1 MTIVFT
7 TETIRLL
14 TFFEKITNVPVRDC
28 FMNNDIIFYI
38 VEEGKIGLAIGK
50 NGSSIK
56 NVERIL
62 GKKVKVFEYST
73 NPVQFIKNLIPQ
85 SKEVRM
91 INNEDLITAEVIVG
105 KKNRGFVI
113 GRSGEKIKI
122 YKEILKR
129 VHNIT
134 DIQVK

>member
-1 MTIVFT
+1 MTITFT

-14 TFFEKITNVPVRDC
+14 TLFENITNVPVRDC
-28 FMNNDIIFYI
+28 FINNDVIYYI

-50 NGSSIK
+50 EGTSIK
-56 NVERIL
+56 NVEKVV

-73 NPVQFIKNLIPQ
+73 DPVKFVKKLIPQ
-85 SKEVRM
+85 CKEVK
-91 INNEDLITAEVIVG
+91 INNSDKTIEIKVNKRE
-105 KKNRGFVI
+105 RGLVI
-113 GRSGEKIKI
+113 GRGGEKIKV

-129 VHNIT
+129 IHNIS

>member
-1 MTIVFT
+1 MTITFT

-14 TFFEKITNVPVRDC
+14 TLFENITNVPVRDC
-28 FMNNDIIFYI
+28 FVNNDVIYYI

-50 NGSSIK
+50 NGTSIK
-56 NVERIL
+56 NVERVV

-73 NPVQFIKNLIPQ
+73 DPVKFVKKLIPQ
-85 SKEVRM
+85 CKEVK
-91 INNEDLITAEVIVG
+91 INSDNTVEIRVSKRD
-105 KKNRGFVI
+105 RGLVI
-113 GRSGEKIKI
+113 GRGGEKIKV

-129 VHNIT
+129 IHNIS

>member
-1 MTIVFT
+1 MTITFN

-14 TFFEKITNVPVRDC
+14 TLFENMTNAPVRDC
-28 FMNNDIIFYI
+28 FTDNGVVYFI

-56 NVERIL
+56 NVEKVV
-62 GKKVKVFEYST
+62 GKKVKVFEYSKD
-73 NPVQFIKNLIPQ
+73 PKKFVKNLIPQ
-85 SKEVRM
+85 CKEVNIINDNGM
-91 INNEDLITAEVIVG
+91 IKVEIKVG
-105 KKNRGFVI
+105 RKDKGFVI
-113 GRSGEKIKI
+113 GRGGEKIKI

-129 VHNIT
+129 VHNIS

>member
-1 MTIVFT
+1 MTITFN

-14 TFFEKITNVPVRDC
+14 TLFENITNAPVRDC
-28 FMNNDIIFYI
+28 FTNNDVVYYI

-56 NVERIL
+56 NVERVI
-62 GKKVKVFEYST
+62 GKKVKVFEYS
-73 NPVQFIKNLIPQ
+73 NKPERFVKNLIPQ
-85 SKEVRM
+85 CKE
-91 INNEDLITAEVIVG
+91 INVIEEKGEIRVEI
-105 KKNRGFVI
+105 KVNKNDRGFVI
-113 GRSGEKIKI
+113 GRGGEKIKI

-129 VHNIT
+129 IHNIS